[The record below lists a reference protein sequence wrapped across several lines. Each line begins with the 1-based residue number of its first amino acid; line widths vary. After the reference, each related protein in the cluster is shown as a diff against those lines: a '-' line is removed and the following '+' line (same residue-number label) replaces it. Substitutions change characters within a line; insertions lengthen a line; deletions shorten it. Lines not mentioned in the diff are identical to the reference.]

1 MPRRKIVVARTIIA
15 FDEASYK
22 VVKAL
27 GEKFGFTVTQI
38 VRLALTDPDTFK
50 RLKDEV
56 KGEGEK
62 KESIGDLP

>member
-1 MPRRKIVVARTIIA
+1 MPRKKIVVVRTLVNL
-15 FDEASYK
+15 DQTSYE

-27 GEKFGFTVTQI
+27 SEKFGFTVTQI

-56 KGEGEK
+56 TGEGKK